1 MNDPAATPAKR
12 SSIGF
17 IAMAVA
23 VLSFSI
29 SSAVI
34 KWSETT
40 GSVIAFWR
48 MIGAVIAWW
57 LIVVV
62 LHVRNGRP
70 YPSRATWKA
79 VLPPAL
85 FFGLNIS
92 IFFTAITRTS
102 IAHAEF
108 ISTLTPLVLLPAGV
122 LFFSER
128 PNWKPLR
135 YGLISIA
142 GLMLVLAFGPAG
154 GAATVGGDLLMVI
167 VIFTWTSYL
176 LTSKR
181 ARAQGVDTIDFMAC
195 MMPMGLIT
203 AGPVAATIAG
213 DELFSVSARGW
224 FVAALL
230 TVLTGM
236 VAHGCI
242 VFAQRHLPVASIG
255 VVQTGQPALAVLWGF
270 IILGESVRGPQ
281 VIGMVLVIVGLV
293 LFTWSTQRS
302 VPITPIMTRDTALP
316 LGSLDDGRAD
326 RSRS

>member
-1 MNDPAATPAKR
+1 M
-12 SSIGF
+12 
-17 IAMAVA
+17 AMA

-48 MIGAVIAWW
+48 MIGAIIAWW
-57 LIVVV
+57 AIVIF
-62 LHVRNGRP
+62 LRLRTGRP
-70 YPSRATWKA
+70 LPTRETWKV

-108 ISTLTPLVLLPAGV
+108 IGTLTPLVLLPAGV
-122 LFFSER
+122 LFFGEH
-128 PNWKPLR
+128 PNWRPLR
-135 YGLISIA
+135 FGVISIV
-142 GLMLVLAFGPAG
+142 GLLLVLAFGPSG
-154 GAATVGGDLLMVI
+154 GAATVGGDLLMLV

-181 ARAQGVDTIDFMAC
+181 ARAAGVDTIDFMAC

-213 DELFSVSARGW
+213 DELFAMSARGW

-255 VVQTGQPALAVLWGF
+255 VVQTGQPALAVMWGF
-270 IILGESVRGPQ
+270 IILGESVRLPQ
-281 VIGMVLVIVGLV
+281 VIGMLLVIVGLV

-302 VPITPIMTRDTALP
+302 ASAMPFAAKPPRE
-316 LGSLDDGRAD
+316 
-326 RSRS
+326 RSPS